1 MAIIKELSPHL
12 ADLIAAGEVVER
24 PASVAKELVENAID
38 AGSNRITVE
47 IENGG
52 ITYLRIA
59 DNGCGMAPED
69 APVAFRRHAT
79 SKLRSEAD
87 LAAIGTLG
95 FRGEALAAIS
105 SVTRIDLFTR
115 QKDAIAGVHLHL
127 EAGEIQVNEEAGC
140 PEGTTIVVRDLFYNT
155 PARMKF
161 LKKDFTEAG
170 YVLGVVQHAALS
182 HPEIAFTL
190 IRDGKQVFSTD
201 GKGKLITPVFAVFG
215 KEITANMIEVP
226 ENEHNGLTVHGYIVK
241 PHAGRANRSMQHFF
255 VNGRY
260 VKSRLMQA
268 ALEEAYRN
276 AIITGKYPSGA
287 IFLDLP
293 LSAVDV
299 NVHPAKTEVKFS
311 QEKPV
316 FEAVYIA
323 CKNALA
329 ANDNTPQ
336 LEHKEKHT
344 PHEDNLTQE
353 QQRFAV
359 PRSEPAPAPRP
370 FAQPI
375 KPQPAA
381 KEEEPELE
389 DFLVSVPPRAPRP
402 VYMSAPQL
410 GNFQPDPARAVGY
423 VKLPS
428 ELKETQEGVEETA
441 AAFAAPESFTE
452 TAKAAQEIPETIED
466 EQPEENLVNI
476 PRAQTDAQEVTAE
489 KTVYEPIDHGVR
501 VIGECFRTYIIAE
514 DEDGLI
520 LIDKHAAHERILF
533 NKLRAETEMPQQQ
546 LLTPIVVELTGEEA
560 AAIQAQLEDIRKAG
574 FSIDPFGE
582 NSFAVR
588 SVPAYLDSGDV
599 QSVISELAEKA
610 MNSRTTVPDR
620 LDDLIHTVACKAAIK
635 AGKSTT
641 MMELQSLCE
650 RVLSDENVRSCPHG
664 RPTTVR
670 LTKYELD
677 KMFKRVNQ

>member
-1 MAIIKELSPHL
+1 MAIIHELSPHL

-24 PASVAKELVENAID
+24 PASVAKELIENAID
-38 AGSNRITVE
+38 AGATRITVE

-59 DNGCGMAPED
+59 DNGCGMSAED

-79 SKLRSEAD
+79 SKLRTEAD

-115 QKDAIAGVHLHL
+115 QTGAIAGLHLHL
-127 EAGEIQVNEEAGC
+127 EAGEIQVQEEAGC
-140 PEGTTIVVRDLFYNT
+140 PEGTTMVVRDLFYNT

-170 YVLGVVQHAALS
+170 YILGVVQHAALS

-190 IRDGKQVFSTD
+190 IRDGKQVFTTD
-201 GKGKLITPVFAVFG
+201 GKGKLIAPVFAVFG
-215 KEITANMIEVP
+215 KEMTASMIEVP
-226 ENEHNGLTVHGYIVK
+226 RTERNSMTVYGYIVK
-241 PHAGRANRSMQHFF
+241 PHAGRPNRSMQHFF

-287 IFLDLP
+287 VFLELP
-293 LSAVDV
+293 LAAVDV

-316 FEAVYIA
+316 FEAVYVA
-323 CKNALA
+323 CKNAIM
-329 ANDNTPQ
+329 ANDNMPHI
-336 LEHKEKHT
+336 EHKEKK
-344 PHEDNLTQE
+344 PSAASPQESAPVYE

-359 PRSEPAPAPRP
+359 A
-370 FAQPI
+370 
-375 KPQPAA
+375 KPVAQPAA
-381 KEEEPELE
+381 SAKADDDVPDLE
-389 DFLVSVPPRAPRP
+389 DFLVAVPPRAQKPRSFGMYAAAP
-402 VYMSAPQL
+402 RILQDETEPRLTGRVNVEDNRPFSQFDKPEKAPAAPTALSTAPQ
-410 GNFQPDPARAVGY
+410 Q
-423 VKLPS
+423 
-428 ELKETQEGVEETA
+428 
-441 AAFAAPESFTE
+441 APER
-452 TAKAAQEIPETIED
+452 Q
-466 EQPEENLVNI
+466 QL
-476 PRAQTDAQEVTAE
+476 
-489 KTVYEPIDHGVR
+489 EPLDTGAR
-501 VIGECFRTYIIAE
+501 VIGECFNTYLIAE
-514 DEDGLI
+514 DKDGLI

-533 NKLRAETEMPQQQ
+533 NKLRVETEMPQQE
-546 LLTPIVVELTGEEA
+546 LLTPVVVELTGEEA
-560 AAIQAQLEDIRKAG
+560 AAIQSQIEDIRKAG
-574 FSIDPFGE
+574 FAIDPFGE

-599 QSVISELAEKA
+599 PGVISELAEKA
-610 MNSRTTVPDR
+610 MNSRATVPDR

-635 AGKSTT
+635 AGKATSMT
-641 MMELQSLCE
+641 ELQDLCD
-650 RVLSDENVRSCPHG
+650 RVLGDDNVRSCPHG
-664 RPTTVR
+664 RPTMVR

-677 KMFKRVNQ
+677 KLFKRVNQ

>member
-1 MAIIKELSPHL
+1 MAVIHELSPHL

-24 PASVAKELVENAID
+24 PSSVAKELVENAID
-38 AGSNRITVE
+38 AGSTRITVE

-59 DNGCGMAPED
+59 DNGCGMSAED

-79 SKLRSEAD
+79 SKLRTEED
-87 LAAIGTLG
+87 LNAIGTLG

-115 QKDAIAGVHLHL
+115 QAGSIAGLHLHL
-127 EAGEIQVNEEAGC
+127 EAGEIQTQEEAGC
-140 PEGTTIVVRDLFYNT
+140 PEGTTIVVRDLFFNT

-170 YVLGVVQHAALS
+170 YILGVVQHAALS

-190 IRDGKQVFSTD
+190 IRDGKQVFSSD
-201 GKGKLITPVFAVFG
+201 GKGKLIAPVFGVFG
-215 KEITANMIEVP
+215 KEMTANMIEVP
-226 ENEHNGLTVHGYIVK
+226 MTERNGMTVHGYIVK

-268 ALEEAYRN
+268 AMEEAYRN

-287 IFLDLP
+287 VFLDLP

-311 QEKPV
+311 QEKPI
-316 FEAVYIA
+316 FEVVYIA

-329 ANDNTPQ
+329 ANDNMPH
-336 LEHKEKHT
+336 LEHKGKET
-344 PHEDNLTQE
+344 TAAPREDNLTHE
-353 QQRFAV
+353 QQRFAIPKPV
-359 PRSEPAPAPRP
+359 DPKPFAAPRVK
-370 FAQPI
+370 PI
-375 KPQPAA
+375 PITPVKNG
-381 KEEEPELE
+381 EEAPDLE
-389 DFLVSVPPRAPRP
+389 DFLVSIPPKAERPRSASGYLSAPRILQDEPQEPVRPRMAQPVESSVAEPTPAVHTPEPEPEDEPMVVVPP
-402 VYMSAPQL
+402 VSASEVKDKPQIL
-410 GNFQPDPARAVGY
+410 QP
-423 VKLPS
+423 L
-428 ELKETQEGVEETA
+428 
-441 AAFAAPESFTE
+441 
-452 TAKAAQEIPETIED
+452 
-466 EQPEENLVNI
+466 
-476 PRAQTDAQEVTAE
+476 DA
-489 KTVYEPIDHGVR
+489 GVR
-501 VIGECFRTYIIAE
+501 VIGECFQTYIIAE
-514 DEDGLI
+514 DKDGLI

-533 NKLRAETEMPQQQ
+533 NKLRAETDMPQQQ
-546 LLTPIVVELTGEEA
+546 LLTPVIVELTGEEA
-560 AAIQAQLEDIRKAG
+560 AAVQSQIADIRQAG
-574 FSIDPFGE
+574 FSIDSFGE

-635 AGKSTT
+635 AGKPTT
-641 MMELQSLCE
+641 MTELQDLCE
-650 RVLSDENVRSCPHG
+650 RVLSDDNVRSCPHG

>member
-1 MAIIKELSPHL
+1 MAVIHELSSHL

-38 AGSNRITVE
+38 AGSTRITVE

-59 DNGCGMAPED
+59 DNGCGMSAED

-79 SKLRSEAD
+79 SKLRTEED

-115 QKDAIAGVHLHL
+115 QPCAIAGLHLHL
-127 EAGEIQVNEEAGC
+127 EAGDIQTQEEAGC

-201 GKGKLITPVFAVFG
+201 GKGKLVAPVFAVFG
-215 KEITANMIEVP
+215 KDMTANMIEVP
-226 ENEHNGLTVHGYIVK
+226 ASERNGMKVYGYIVK
-241 PHAGRANRSMQHFF
+241 PHAGRPNRSMQHFF

-268 ALEEAYRN
+268 AMEEAYRN

-287 IFLDLP
+287 VFLELS

-329 ANDNTPQ
+329 ANDNMPH
-336 LEHKEKHT
+336 LEHKEPVSK
-344 PHEDNLTQE
+344 PHEDNLTHE
-353 QQRFAV
+353 QQRFAI
-359 PRSEPAPAPRP
+359 PKPAFAPTPAPAAPSP
-370 FAQPI
+370 V
-375 KPQPAA
+375 
-381 KEEEPELE
+381 KEQTPELE
-389 DFLVSVPPRAPRP
+389 DFLVAVPPKAERPRP
-402 VYMSAPQL
+402 FGGYASAPKIL
-410 GNFQPDPARAVGY
+410 EDEPRSFFAERKSAPTARP
-423 VKLPS
+423 LPS
-428 ELKETQEGVEETA
+428 ELMRQEMREPEPEPAPEIPQETA
-441 AAFAAPESFTE
+441 PEPPRE
-452 TAKAAQEIPETIED
+452 PEKQI
-466 EQPEENLVNI
+466 L
-476 PRAQTDAQEVTAE
+476 
-489 KTVYEPIDHGVR
+489 EPLDSGAR
-501 VIGECFRTYIIAE
+501 VIGECFQTYIIAE
-514 DEDGLI
+514 DKEGLI

-533 NKLRAETEMPQQQ
+533 NKLRAETVMPQQE
-546 LLTPIVVELTGEEA
+546 LLAPIVVELTGEEA
-560 AAIQAQLEDIRKAG
+560 AAIQTQIEEVRQAG
-574 FSIDPFGE
+574 FAIDPFGE

-599 QSVISELAEKA
+599 QSVIGELAEKL
-610 MNSRTTVPDR
+610 MNSRAAVPDR

-635 AGKSTT
+635 AGRATT
-641 MMELQSLCE
+641 LTELQDLCD
-650 RVLSDENVRSCPHG
+650 RVLADDNVRSCPHG

-677 KMFKRVNQ
+677 KLFKRVNQ

>member
-1 MAIIKELSPHL
+1 MAIIHELSPHL

-24 PASVAKELVENAID
+24 PASVAKELIENAID
-38 AGSNRITVE
+38 AGSTRITVE
-47 IENGG
+47 IEHGG

-59 DNGCGMAPED
+59 DNGCGMSAED

-79 SKLRSEAD
+79 SKLRTEED

-115 QKDAIAGVHLHL
+115 QTGAIAGLHLHL
-127 EAGEIQVNEEAGC
+127 EAGEIQTNEEAGC

-170 YVLGVVQHAALS
+170 YILGVVQHAALS

-190 IRDGKQVFSTD
+190 IRDGKQVFTTD
-201 GKGKLITPVFAVFG
+201 GKGKLIAPVFAVFG
-215 KEITANMIEVP
+215 KEMTANMIEVP
-226 ENEHNGLTVHGYIVK
+226 RTGRNGMTVYGYIVK
-241 PHAGRANRSMQHFF
+241 PHAGRPNRSMQHFF

-287 IFLDLP
+287 VFLELP

-316 FEAVYIA
+316 FEAVYVA
-323 CKNALA
+323 CKNAIM
-329 ANDNTPQ
+329 ANDNMPRI
-336 LEHKEKHT
+336 EHKDKPAPASRPKESA
-344 PHEDNLTQE
+344 PVPVYE

-359 PRSEPAPAPRP
+359 AKPV
-370 FAQPI
+370 AQPAVSS
-375 KPQPAA
+375 KADDDVPD
-381 KEEEPELE
+381 LE
-389 DFLVSVPPRAPRP
+389 DFLVAVPPRAQKPRSFGMYAAAPRILQDDETEPRP
-402 VYMSAPQL
+402 IDRKNVDDSRPLSQFDKPE
-410 GNFQPDPARAVGY
+410 NVP
-423 VKLPS
+423 
-428 ELKETQEGVEETA
+428 
-441 AAFAAPESFTE
+441 AAPIRQE
-452 TAKAAQEIPETIED
+452 TPQQASERQ
-466 EQPEENLVNI
+466 QL
-476 PRAQTDAQEVTAE
+476 
-489 KTVYEPIDHGVR
+489 EPLDTGAR
-501 VIGECFRTYIIAE
+501 VIGECFQTYLIAE
-514 DEDGLI
+514 DKDGLI

-533 NKLRAETEMPQQQ
+533 NKLRAETEMPQQE
-546 LLTPIVVELTGEEA
+546 LLTPVIVELTGEEA
-560 AAIQAQLEDIRKAG
+560 AAIQSQLEDIRRAG
-574 FSIDPFGE
+574 FAIDPFGE

-610 MNSRTTVPDR
+610 MNSRATVPDR

-635 AGKSTT
+635 AGKPTSMT
-641 MMELQSLCE
+641 ELQDLCD
-650 RVLSDENVRSCPHG
+650 RVLGDENVRSCPHG

-677 KMFKRVNQ
+677 KLFKRVNQ

>member
-1 MAIIKELSPHL
+1 MAIIHELSPHL

-24 PASVAKELVENAID
+24 PASVAKELIENAID
-38 AGSNRITVE
+38 AGATRITVE

-59 DNGCGMAPED
+59 DNGCGMSAED

-79 SKLRSEAD
+79 SKLRTEAD

-115 QKDAIAGVHLHL
+115 QTGAIAGLHLHL
-127 EAGEIQVNEEAGC
+127 EAGEIQVQEEAGC
-140 PEGTTIVVRDLFYNT
+140 PEGTTMVVRDLFYNT

-170 YVLGVVQHAALS
+170 YILGVVQHAALS

-190 IRDGKQVFSTD
+190 IRDGKQVFTTD
-201 GKGKLITPVFAVFG
+201 GKGKLIAPVFAVFG
-215 KEITANMIEVP
+215 KEMTASMIEVP
-226 ENEHNGLTVHGYIVK
+226 RTERNSMTVYGYIVK
-241 PHAGRANRSMQHFF
+241 PHAGRPNRSMQHFF

-287 IFLDLP
+287 VFLELP
-293 LSAVDV
+293 LAAVDV

-316 FEAVYIA
+316 FEAVYVA
-323 CKNALA
+323 CKNAIM
-329 ANDNTPQ
+329 ANDNMPHI
-336 LEHKEKHT
+336 EHKEKK
-344 PHEDNLTQE
+344 PSAASPQESAPVYE

-359 PRSEPAPAPRP
+359 A
-370 FAQPI
+370 
-375 KPQPAA
+375 KPVAQPAA
-381 KEEEPELE
+381 SAKADDDVPELE
-389 DFLVSVPPRAPRP
+389 DFLVAVPPRAQKPRSFGMYAAAP
-402 VYMSAPQL
+402 RILQDETEPRLTGRVNVEDNRPFSQFDEPEKAPAAPTALSTAPQ
-410 GNFQPDPARAVGY
+410 Q
-423 VKLPS
+423 
-428 ELKETQEGVEETA
+428 
-441 AAFAAPESFTE
+441 APER
-452 TAKAAQEIPETIED
+452 Q
-466 EQPEENLVNI
+466 QL
-476 PRAQTDAQEVTAE
+476 
-489 KTVYEPIDHGVR
+489 EPLDTGAR
-501 VIGECFRTYIIAE
+501 VIGECFNTYLIAE
-514 DEDGLI
+514 DKDGLI

-533 NKLRAETEMPQQQ
+533 NKLRVETEMPQQE
-546 LLTPIVVELTGEEA
+546 LLTPVVVELTGEEA
-560 AAIQAQLEDIRKAG
+560 AAIQSQIEDIRKAG
-574 FSIDPFGE
+574 FAIDPFGE

-599 QSVISELAEKA
+599 PGVISELAEKA
-610 MNSRTTVPDR
+610 MNSRATVPDR

-635 AGKSTT
+635 AGKATSLT
-641 MMELQSLCE
+641 ELQDLCD
-650 RVLSDENVRSCPHG
+650 RVLGDDNVRSCPHG
-664 RPTTVR
+664 RPTMVR

-677 KMFKRVNQ
+677 KLFKRVNQ

>member
-1 MAIIKELSPHL
+1 MAIIHELSPHL

-24 PASVAKELVENAID
+24 PASVAKELIENAID
-38 AGSNRITVE
+38 AGATRITVE

-59 DNGCGMAPED
+59 DNGCGMSAED

-79 SKLRSEAD
+79 SKLRTEAD

-115 QKDAIAGVHLHL
+115 QTGAIAGLHLHL
-127 EAGEIQVNEEAGC
+127 EAGEIQVQEEAGC
-140 PEGTTIVVRDLFYNT
+140 PEGTTMVVRDLFYNT

-170 YVLGVVQHAALS
+170 YILGVVQHAALS

-190 IRDGKQVFSTD
+190 IRDGKQVFTTD
-201 GKGKLITPVFAVFG
+201 GKGKLIAPVFAVFG
-215 KEITANMIEVP
+215 KEMTASMIEVP
-226 ENEHNGLTVHGYIVK
+226 RTERNGMTVYGYIVK
-241 PHAGRANRSMQHFF
+241 PHAGRPNRSMQHFF

-287 IFLDLP
+287 AFLELP
-293 LSAVDV
+293 LAAVDV

-316 FEAVYIA
+316 FEAVYVA
-323 CKNALA
+323 CKNAIM
-329 ANDNTPQ
+329 ANDNMPHI
-336 LEHKEKHT
+336 EHKEKK
-344 PHEDNLTQE
+344 PSAASPQESAPVYE

-359 PRSEPAPAPRP
+359 A
-370 FAQPI
+370 
-375 KPQPAA
+375 KPVAQPAA
-381 KEEEPELE
+381 SAKVDDDVPDLE
-389 DFLVSVPPRAPRP
+389 DFLVAVPPRAQKPRSFGMYAAAP
-402 VYMSAPQL
+402 RILQDEAEPRLTGRVNVEDNRLFSQFDKPEKAPAAPTALSTAPQ
-410 GNFQPDPARAVGY
+410 Q
-423 VKLPS
+423 
-428 ELKETQEGVEETA
+428 
-441 AAFAAPESFTE
+441 APER
-452 TAKAAQEIPETIED
+452 Q
-466 EQPEENLVNI
+466 QL
-476 PRAQTDAQEVTAE
+476 
-489 KTVYEPIDHGVR
+489 EPLDTGAR
-501 VIGECFRTYIIAE
+501 VIGECFNTYLIAE
-514 DEDGLI
+514 DKDGLI

-533 NKLRAETEMPQQQ
+533 NKLRVETEMPQQE
-546 LLTPIVVELTGEEA
+546 LLTPVVVELTGEEA
-560 AAIQAQLEDIRKAG
+560 AAIQSQIEDIRKAG
-574 FSIDPFGE
+574 FAIDPFGE

-599 QSVISELAEKA
+599 PGVISELAEKA
-610 MNSRTTVPDR
+610 MNSRATVPDR

-635 AGKSTT
+635 AGKATSLT
-641 MMELQSLCE
+641 ELQDLCD
-650 RVLSDENVRSCPHG
+650 RVLGDDNVRSCPHG
-664 RPTTVR
+664 RPTMVR

-677 KMFKRVNQ
+677 KLFKRVNQ

>member
-1 MAIIKELSPHL
+1 MAIIHELSPHL

-24 PASVAKELVENAID
+24 PASVAKELIENAID
-38 AGSNRITVE
+38 AGATRITVE

-59 DNGCGMAPED
+59 DNGCGMSAED

-79 SKLRSEAD
+79 SKLRTEAD

-115 QKDAIAGVHLHL
+115 QTGAIAGLHLHL
-127 EAGEIQVNEEAGC
+127 EAGEIQVQEEAGC
-140 PEGTTIVVRDLFYNT
+140 PEGTTMVVRDLFYNT

-170 YVLGVVQHAALS
+170 YILGVVQHAALS

-190 IRDGKQVFSTD
+190 IRDGKQVFTTD
-201 GKGKLITPVFAVFG
+201 GKGKLIAPVFAVFG
-215 KEITANMIEVP
+215 KEMTASMIEVP
-226 ENEHNGLTVHGYIVK
+226 RTERNSMTVYGYIVK
-241 PHAGRANRSMQHFF
+241 PHAGRPNRSMQHFF

-287 IFLDLP
+287 VFLELP
-293 LSAVDV
+293 LAAVDV

-316 FEAVYIA
+316 FEAVYVA
-323 CKNALA
+323 CKNAIM
-329 ANDNTPQ
+329 ANDNMPHI
-336 LEHKEKHT
+336 EHKEKK
-344 PHEDNLTQE
+344 PSAASPQESAPVYE
-353 QQRFAV
+353 QQRFAL
-359 PRSEPAPAPRP
+359 A
-370 FAQPI
+370 
-375 KPQPAA
+375 KPVAQPAA
-381 KEEEPELE
+381 SAKADDDVPDLE
-389 DFLVSVPPRAPRP
+389 DFLVAVPPRAQKPRSFGM
-402 VYMSAPQL
+402 Y
-410 GNFQPDPARAVGY
+410 
-423 VKLPS
+423 
-428 ELKETQEGVEETA
+428 A
-441 AAFAAPESFTE
+441 AAPRILQDETEPRLTGRVNVEDNRLFSQFDKSEKAPAAPTE
-452 TAKAAQEIPETIED
+452 LSMPQQAPERQQLDPLDT
-466 EQPEENLVNI
+466 
-476 PRAQTDAQEVTAE
+476 
-489 KTVYEPIDHGVR
+489 GVR
-501 VIGECFRTYIIAE
+501 VIGECFNTYLIAE
-514 DEDGLI
+514 DKDGLI

-533 NKLRAETEMPQQQ
+533 NKLRVETEMPQQE
-546 LLTPIVVELTGEEA
+546 LLTPVVVELTGEEA
-560 AAIQAQLEDIRKAG
+560 AAIQSQIEDIRKAG
-574 FSIDPFGE
+574 FAIDPFGE

-599 QSVISELAEKA
+599 PGVISELAEKA
-610 MNSRTTVPDR
+610 MNSRATVPDR

-635 AGKSTT
+635 AGKATSMT
-641 MMELQSLCE
+641 ELQDLCD
-650 RVLSDENVRSCPHG
+650 RVLGDDNVRSCPHG
-664 RPTTVR
+664 RPTMVR

-677 KMFKRVNQ
+677 KLFKRVNQ

>member
-1 MAIIKELSPHL
+1 MAIIHELSPHL

-24 PASVAKELVENAID
+24 PASVAKELIENAID
-38 AGSNRITVE
+38 AGATRITVE

-59 DNGCGMAPED
+59 DNGCGMSAED

-79 SKLRSEAD
+79 SKLRTEAD

-115 QKDAIAGVHLHL
+115 QTGAIAGLHLHL
-127 EAGEIQVNEEAGC
+127 EAGEIQVQEEAGC
-140 PEGTTIVVRDLFYNT
+140 PEGTTMVVRDLFYNT

-170 YVLGVVQHAALS
+170 YILGVVQHAALS

-190 IRDGKQVFSTD
+190 IRDGKQVFTTD
-201 GKGKLITPVFAVFG
+201 GKGKLIAPVFAVFG
-215 KEITANMIEVP
+215 KEMTASMIEVP
-226 ENEHNGLTVHGYIVK
+226 RTERNSMTVYGYIVK
-241 PHAGRANRSMQHFF
+241 PHAGRPNRSMQHFF

-287 IFLDLP
+287 VFLELP
-293 LSAVDV
+293 LAAVDV

-316 FEAVYIA
+316 FEAVYVA
-323 CKNALA
+323 CKNAIM
-329 ANDNTPQ
+329 ANDNMPHI
-336 LEHKEKHT
+336 EHKEKK
-344 PHEDNLTQE
+344 PSAASPQESASVYE

-359 PRSEPAPAPRP
+359 A
-370 FAQPI
+370 
-375 KPQPAA
+375 KPVAQPAA
-381 KEEEPELE
+381 SAKADDDVPDLE
-389 DFLVSVPPRAPRP
+389 DFLVAVPPRAQKPRSFGMYAAAP
-402 VYMSAPQL
+402 RILQDEAEPRLTGRVNVEDNRLFSQFDKPEKAPAAPTELSTAPQ
-410 GNFQPDPARAVGY
+410 Q
-423 VKLPS
+423 
-428 ELKETQEGVEETA
+428 
-441 AAFAAPESFTE
+441 APER
-452 TAKAAQEIPETIED
+452 Q
-466 EQPEENLVNI
+466 QL
-476 PRAQTDAQEVTAE
+476 
-489 KTVYEPIDHGVR
+489 EPLDTGAR
-501 VIGECFRTYIIAE
+501 VIGECFNTYLIAE
-514 DEDGLI
+514 DKDGLI

-533 NKLRAETEMPQQQ
+533 NKLRAETEMPQQE
-546 LLTPIVVELTGEEA
+546 LLTPVVVELTGEEA
-560 AAIQAQLEDIRKAG
+560 AAIQSQIEDIRKAG
-574 FSIDPFGE
+574 FAIDPFGE

-599 QSVISELAEKA
+599 PGVISELAEKA
-610 MNSRTTVPDR
+610 MNSRATVPDR

-635 AGKSTT
+635 AGKATSLT
-641 MMELQSLCE
+641 ELQDLCD
-650 RVLSDENVRSCPHG
+650 RVLGDDNVRSCPHG
-664 RPTTVR
+664 RPTMVR

-677 KMFKRVNQ
+677 KLFKRVNQ

>member
-1 MAIIKELSPHL
+1 MAIIHELSPHL

-24 PASVAKELVENAID
+24 PASVAKELIENAID
-38 AGSNRITVE
+38 AGATRITVE

-59 DNGCGMAPED
+59 DNGCGMSAED

-79 SKLRSEAD
+79 SKLRTEAD

-115 QKDAIAGVHLHL
+115 QTGAIAGLHLHL
-127 EAGEIQVNEEAGC
+127 EAGEIQVQEEAGC
-140 PEGTTIVVRDLFYNT
+140 PEGTTMVVRDLFYNT

-170 YVLGVVQHAALS
+170 YILGVVQHAALS

-190 IRDGKQVFSTD
+190 IRDGKQVFTTD
-201 GKGKLITPVFAVFG
+201 GKGKLIAPVFAVFG
-215 KEITANMIEVP
+215 KEMTASMIEVP
-226 ENEHNGLTVHGYIVK
+226 RTERNGMTVYGYIVK
-241 PHAGRANRSMQHFF
+241 PHAGRPNRSMQHFF

-287 IFLDLP
+287 VFLELP
-293 LSAVDV
+293 LAAVDV

-316 FEAVYIA
+316 FEAVYVA
-323 CKNALA
+323 CKNAIM
-329 ANDNTPQ
+329 ANDNMPHI
-336 LEHKEKHT
+336 EHKEKN
-344 PHEDNLTQE
+344 PSAASPQESAPVYE

-359 PRSEPAPAPRP
+359 A
-370 FAQPI
+370 
-375 KPQPAA
+375 KPVVQPAA
-381 KEEEPELE
+381 SAKADDDVPDLE
-389 DFLVSVPPRAPRP
+389 DFLVAVPPRAQKSRSFGMYAAAPRILQDETEP
-402 VYMSAPQL
+402 RLTGRVNVEDNRLFSQFDKPEKAPAAPTELSTAPQ
-410 GNFQPDPARAVGY
+410 Q
-423 VKLPS
+423 
-428 ELKETQEGVEETA
+428 
-441 AAFAAPESFTE
+441 APER
-452 TAKAAQEIPETIED
+452 Q
-466 EQPEENLVNI
+466 QL
-476 PRAQTDAQEVTAE
+476 
-489 KTVYEPIDHGVR
+489 EPLDTGAR
-501 VIGECFRTYIIAE
+501 VIGECFNTYLIAE
-514 DEDGLI
+514 DKDGLI

-533 NKLRAETEMPQQQ
+533 NKLRVETEMPQQE
-546 LLTPIVVELTGEEA
+546 LLTPVVVELTGEEA
-560 AAIQAQLEDIRKAG
+560 AAIQSQIEDIRKAG
-574 FSIDPFGE
+574 FAIDPFGE

-599 QSVISELAEKA
+599 PGVISELAEKA
-610 MNSRTTVPDR
+610 MNSRATVPDR

-635 AGKSTT
+635 AGKATSLT
-641 MMELQSLCE
+641 ELQDLCD
-650 RVLSDENVRSCPHG
+650 RVLGDDNVRSCPHG
-664 RPTTVR
+664 RPTMVR

-677 KMFKRVNQ
+677 KLFKRVNQ

>member
-1 MAIIKELSPHL
+1 MAIIHELSPHL

-24 PASVAKELVENAID
+24 PASVAKELIENAID
-38 AGSNRITVE
+38 AGATRITVE

-59 DNGCGMAPED
+59 DNGCGMSAED

-79 SKLRSEAD
+79 SKLRTEAD

-115 QKDAIAGVHLHL
+115 QTGAIAGLHLHL
-127 EAGEIQVNEEAGC
+127 EAGEIQVQEEAGC
-140 PEGTTIVVRDLFYNT
+140 PEGTTMVVRDLFYNT

-170 YVLGVVQHAALS
+170 YILGVVQHAALS

-190 IRDGKQVFSTD
+190 IRDGKQVFTTD
-201 GKGKLITPVFAVFG
+201 GKGKLIAPVFAVFG
-215 KEITANMIEVP
+215 KEMTASMIEVP
-226 ENEHNGLTVHGYIVK
+226 RTERNGMTVYGYIVK
-241 PHAGRANRSMQHFF
+241 PHAGRPNRSMQHFF

-287 IFLDLP
+287 VFLELP
-293 LSAVDV
+293 LAAVDV

-316 FEAVYIA
+316 FEAVYVA
-323 CKNALA
+323 CKNAIM
-329 ANDNTPQ
+329 ANDNMPHI
-336 LEHKEKHT
+336 EHKEKK
-344 PHEDNLTQE
+344 PSAASPQESAPVYE

-359 PRSEPAPAPRP
+359 A
-370 FAQPI
+370 
-375 KPQPAA
+375 KPVAQPAA
-381 KEEEPELE
+381 SAKADDDVPDLE
-389 DFLVSVPPRAPRP
+389 DFLVAVPPRAQKPRSFGMYAAAP
-402 VYMSAPQL
+402 RILQDETEPRLTGRVNVEDNRLFSQFDKPEKAPAAPTALSTAPQ
-410 GNFQPDPARAVGY
+410 Q
-423 VKLPS
+423 
-428 ELKETQEGVEETA
+428 
-441 AAFAAPESFTE
+441 APER
-452 TAKAAQEIPETIED
+452 Q
-466 EQPEENLVNI
+466 QL
-476 PRAQTDAQEVTAE
+476 
-489 KTVYEPIDHGVR
+489 EPLDTGAR
-501 VIGECFRTYIIAE
+501 VIGECFNTYLIAE
-514 DEDGLI
+514 DKDGLI

-533 NKLRAETEMPQQQ
+533 NKLRVETEMPQQE
-546 LLTPIVVELTGEEA
+546 LLTPVVVELTGEEA
-560 AAIQAQLEDIRKAG
+560 AAIQSQIEDIRKAG
-574 FSIDPFGE
+574 FAIDPFGE

-599 QSVISELAEKA
+599 PGVISELAEKA
-610 MNSRTTVPDR
+610 MNSRATVPDR

-635 AGKSTT
+635 AGKATSLT
-641 MMELQSLCE
+641 ELQDLCD
-650 RVLSDENVRSCPHG
+650 RVLGDDNVRSCPHG
-664 RPTTVR
+664 RPTMVR

-677 KMFKRVNQ
+677 KLFKRVNQ

>member
-1 MAIIKELSPHL
+1 MAIIHELSPHL

-24 PASVAKELVENAID
+24 PASVAKELIENAID
-38 AGSNRITVE
+38 AGSTRITVE

-52 ITYLRIA
+52 ISYLRIA
-59 DNGCGMAPED
+59 DNGCGMSEED

-79 SKLRSEAD
+79 SKLRTEQD

-115 QKDAIAGVHLHL
+115 EKGAIAGLHLHL
-127 EAGEIQVNEEAGC
+127 EAGDIQVQEEAGC
-140 PEGTTIVVRDLFYNT
+140 PEGTTMVVRDLFFNT

-170 YVLGVVQHAALS
+170 YILGVVQHAALA
-182 HPEIAFTL
+182 HPEIAFCL

-201 GKGKLITPVFAVFG
+201 GKGKLMAPVFAVFG
-215 KEITANMIEVP
+215 KDMTANMLEVP
-226 ENEHNGLTVHGYIVK
+226 TTEHNGMTVHGYIVK
-241 PHAGRANRSMQHFF
+241 PHAGRPNRSMQHFF

-268 ALEEAYRN
+268 ALEESYRN

-287 IFLDLP
+287 VFLELP

-316 FEAVYIA
+316 FEAVYVA

-329 ANDNTPQ
+329 AGDNIPQ
-336 LEHKEKHT
+336 LTHKEKKMAEPPET
-344 PHEDNLTQE
+344 ISGYPAIECV
-353 QQRFAV
+353 QQQFAAPVSKTVQPGQKV
-359 PRSEPAPAPRP
+359 PEVPV
-370 FAQPI
+370 
-375 KPQPAA
+375 
-381 KEEEPELE
+381 LE
-389 DFLVSVPPRAPRP
+389 DFLVAVPPRTPKPVERGLYAAAPRILHEEQNTVDIP
-402 VYMSAPQL
+402 SAPK
-410 GNFQPDPARAVGY
+410 QPMQG
-423 VKLPS
+423 S
-428 ELKETQEGVEETA
+428 EPVI
-441 AAFAAPESFTE
+441 TE
-452 TAKAAQEIPETIED
+452 IVP
-466 EQPEENLVNI
+466 
-476 PRAQTDAQEVTAE
+476 E
-489 KTVYEPIDHGVR
+489 KTSVSPVESAEPIPTAPVPVRTTEPSAPNFAPLESGAR
-501 VIGECFRTYIIAE
+501 VIGECFQTYLIAE
-514 DEDGLI
+514 DQDGLV

-533 NKLRAETEMPQQQ
+533 NKLRQQADMPQQE
-546 LLTPIVVELTGEEA
+546 LLTPVVVELSGEESA
-560 AAIQAQLEDIRKAG
+560 AVQAGLDEIRQAG
-574 FSIDPFGE
+574 FVIDEFGE

-588 SVPAYLDSGDV
+588 SVPAYLDSADV
-599 QSVISELAEKA
+599 PSVISELADKLLH
-610 MNSRTTVPDR
+610 SRAAVPDR

-635 AGKSTT
+635 AGKPTSLT
-641 MMELQSLCE
+641 ELQHLCD
-650 RVLSDENVRSCPHG
+650 RVLADENVRSCPHG

>member
-1 MAIIKELSPHL
+1 MAIIHELSPHL

-24 PASVAKELVENAID
+24 PASVAKELIENAID
-38 AGSNRITVE
+38 AGATRITVE

-59 DNGCGMAPED
+59 DNGCGMSAED

-79 SKLRSEAD
+79 SKLRTEAD

-115 QKDAIAGVHLHL
+115 QTGAIAGLHLHL
-127 EAGEIQVNEEAGC
+127 EAGEIQVQEEAGC
-140 PEGTTIVVRDLFYNT
+140 PEGTTMVVRDLFYNT

-170 YVLGVVQHAALS
+170 YILGVVQHAALS

-190 IRDGKQVFSTD
+190 IRDGKQVFTTD
-201 GKGKLITPVFAVFG
+201 GKGKLIAPVFAVFG
-215 KEITANMIEVP
+215 KEMTASMIEVP
-226 ENEHNGLTVHGYIVK
+226 RTERNGMTVYGYIVK
-241 PHAGRANRSMQHFF
+241 PHAGRPNRSMQHFF

-287 IFLDLP
+287 VFLELP
-293 LSAVDV
+293 LAAVDV

-316 FEAVYIA
+316 FEAVYVA
-323 CKNALA
+323 CKNAIM
-329 ANDNTPQ
+329 ANDNMPHI
-336 LEHKEKHT
+336 EHKEKK
-344 PHEDNLTQE
+344 PSAASPQESAPVYE

-359 PRSEPAPAPRP
+359 A
-370 FAQPI
+370 
-375 KPQPAA
+375 KPVAQPAA
-381 KEEEPELE
+381 SAKADDDVPDLE
-389 DFLVSVPPRAPRP
+389 DFLVAVPPRAQKPRSFGMYAAAP
-402 VYMSAPQL
+402 RILQDDVSEPRLTSRGNAGDSRPLSQFDVPEQTSAAPTGPSAPVQ
-410 GNFQPDPARAVGY
+410 QPVA
-423 VKLPS
+423 L
-428 ELKETQEGVEETA
+428 
-441 AAFAAPESFTE
+441 
-452 TAKAAQEIPETIED
+452 
-466 EQPEENLVNI
+466 
-476 PRAQTDAQEVTAE
+476 QTL
-489 KTVYEPIDHGVR
+489 EPLDSGAR
-501 VIGECFRTYIIAE
+501 VIGECFHTYLIAE
-514 DEDGLI
+514 DKDGLI

-533 NKLRAETEMPQQQ
+533 NKLRAETEMPQQE
-546 LLTPIVVELTGEEA
+546 LLTPVVVELTGEEA

-574 FSIDPFGE
+574 FAIDPFGE

-610 MNSRTTVPDR
+610 MSSRATVPDR
-620 LDDLIHTVACKAAIK
+620 LDDLIHTVACKAAVK
-635 AGKSTT
+635 AGKPTSMT
-641 MMELQSLCE
+641 ELQDLCD
-650 RVLSDENVRSCPHG
+650 RVLGDENVRSCPHG

-677 KMFKRVNQ
+677 KLFKRVNQ

>member
-1 MAIIKELSPHL
+1 MAIIHELSPHL

-24 PASVAKELVENAID
+24 PASVAKELIENAID
-38 AGSNRITVE
+38 AGATRITVE

-59 DNGCGMAPED
+59 DNGCGMSAED

-79 SKLRSEAD
+79 SKLRTEAD

-105 SVTRIDLFTR
+105 SVARIELFTR
-115 QKDAIAGVHLHL
+115 QTGAIAGLHLHL
-127 EAGEIQVNEEAGC
+127 EAGEIQVQEEAGC
-140 PEGTTIVVRDLFYNT
+140 PEGTTMVVRDLFYNT

-170 YVLGVVQHAALS
+170 YILGVVQHAALS

-190 IRDGKQVFSTD
+190 IRDGKQVFTTD
-201 GKGKLITPVFAVFG
+201 GKGKLIAPVFAVFG
-215 KEITANMIEVP
+215 KEMTASMIEVP
-226 ENEHNGLTVHGYIVK
+226 RTERNGMTVYGYIVK
-241 PHAGRANRSMQHFF
+241 PHAGRPNRSMQHFF

-287 IFLDLP
+287 VFLELP
-293 LSAVDV
+293 LAAVDV

-316 FEAVYIA
+316 FEAVYVA
-323 CKNALA
+323 CKNAIM
-329 ANDNTPQ
+329 ANDNMPHI
-336 LEHKEKHT
+336 EHKEKKPSAASPQEST
-344 PHEDNLTQE
+344 PVYE

-359 PRSEPAPAPRP
+359 A
-370 FAQPI
+370 
-375 KPQPAA
+375 KPVAQPAA
-381 KEEEPELE
+381 SAKADDDVPDLE
-389 DFLVSVPPRAPRP
+389 DFLVAVPPRAQKPRSFGMYAAAP
-402 VYMSAPQL
+402 RILQDETEPRLTGRVNVEDNRLFSQFDKPEKAPAAPTALSTAPQ
-410 GNFQPDPARAVGY
+410 Q
-423 VKLPS
+423 
-428 ELKETQEGVEETA
+428 
-441 AAFAAPESFTE
+441 APER
-452 TAKAAQEIPETIED
+452 Q
-466 EQPEENLVNI
+466 QL
-476 PRAQTDAQEVTAE
+476 
-489 KTVYEPIDHGVR
+489 EPLDTGAR
-501 VIGECFRTYIIAE
+501 VIGECFNTYLIAE
-514 DEDGLI
+514 DKDGLI

-533 NKLRAETEMPQQQ
+533 NKLRAETEMPQQE
-546 LLTPIVVELTGEEA
+546 LLTPVVVELTGEEA
-560 AAIQAQLEDIRKAG
+560 AAIQSQIEDIRKAG
-574 FSIDPFGE
+574 FAIDPFGE

-599 QSVISELAEKA
+599 PGVISELAEKA
-610 MNSRTTVPDR
+610 MNSRATVPDR

-635 AGKSTT
+635 AGKATSMT
-641 MMELQSLCE
+641 ELQDLCD
-650 RVLSDENVRSCPHG
+650 RVLGDDNVRSCPHG
-664 RPTTVR
+664 RPTMVR

-677 KMFKRVNQ
+677 KLFKRVNQ

>member
-1 MAIIKELSPHL
+1 MAIIHELSPHL

-24 PASVAKELVENAID
+24 PASVAKELIENAID
-38 AGSNRITVE
+38 AGATRITVE

-59 DNGCGMAPED
+59 DNGCGMSAED

-79 SKLRSEAD
+79 SKLRTEAD

-115 QKDAIAGVHLHL
+115 QTGAIAGLHLHL
-127 EAGEIQVNEEAGC
+127 EAGEIQVQEEAGC
-140 PEGTTIVVRDLFYNT
+140 PEGTTMVVRDLFYNT

-170 YVLGVVQHAALS
+170 YILGVVQHAALS

-190 IRDGKQVFSTD
+190 IRDGKQVFTTD
-201 GKGKLITPVFAVFG
+201 GKGKLIAPVFAVFG
-215 KEITANMIEVP
+215 KEMTASMIEVP
-226 ENEHNGLTVHGYIVK
+226 RTERNGMTVYGYIVK
-241 PHAGRANRSMQHFF
+241 PHAGRPNRSMQHFF

-287 IFLDLP
+287 VFLELP
-293 LSAVDV
+293 LAAVDV

-316 FEAVYIA
+316 FEAVYVA
-323 CKNALA
+323 CKNAIM
-329 ANDNTPQ
+329 ANDNMPHI
-336 LEHKEKHT
+336 EHKEKKPSAASPQEST
-344 PHEDNLTQE
+344 PVYE

-359 PRSEPAPAPRP
+359 A
-370 FAQPI
+370 
-375 KPQPAA
+375 KPVAQPAA
-381 KEEEPELE
+381 SAKADDDVPDLE
-389 DFLVSVPPRAPRP
+389 DFLVAVPPRAQKPRSFGMYAAAP
-402 VYMSAPQL
+402 RILQDETEPRLTGRVNVEDNRLFSQFDKPEKAPAAPTELSTAPQ
-410 GNFQPDPARAVGY
+410 Q
-423 VKLPS
+423 
-428 ELKETQEGVEETA
+428 
-441 AAFAAPESFTE
+441 APER
-452 TAKAAQEIPETIED
+452 Q
-466 EQPEENLVNI
+466 QL
-476 PRAQTDAQEVTAE
+476 
-489 KTVYEPIDHGVR
+489 EPLDTGAR
-501 VIGECFRTYIIAE
+501 VIGECFNTYLIAE
-514 DEDGLI
+514 DKDGLI

-533 NKLRAETEMPQQQ
+533 NKLRAETEMPQQE
-546 LLTPIVVELTGEEA
+546 LLTPVVVELTGEEA
-560 AAIQAQLEDIRKAG
+560 AAIQSQIEDIRKAG
-574 FSIDPFGE
+574 FAIDPFGE

-599 QSVISELAEKA
+599 PGVISELAEKA
-610 MNSRTTVPDR
+610 MNSRATVPDR

-635 AGKSTT
+635 AGKATSLT
-641 MMELQSLCE
+641 ELQDLCD
-650 RVLSDENVRSCPHG
+650 RVLGDDNVRSCPHG
-664 RPTTVR
+664 RPTMVR

-677 KMFKRVNQ
+677 KLFKRVNQ

>member
-1 MAIIKELSPHL
+1 MAIIHELSPHL

-24 PASVAKELVENAID
+24 PASVAKELIENAID
-38 AGSNRITVE
+38 AGATRITVE

-59 DNGCGMAPED
+59 DNGCGMSAED

-79 SKLRSEAD
+79 SKLRTEAD

-115 QKDAIAGVHLHL
+115 QTGAIAGLHLHL
-127 EAGEIQVNEEAGC
+127 EAGEIQVQEEAGC
-140 PEGTTIVVRDLFYNT
+140 PEGTTMVVRDLFYNT

-170 YVLGVVQHAALS
+170 YILGVVQHAALS

-190 IRDGKQVFSTD
+190 IRDGKQVFTTD
-201 GKGKLITPVFAVFG
+201 GKGKLIAPVFAVFG
-215 KEITANMIEVP
+215 KEMTASMIEVP
-226 ENEHNGLTVHGYIVK
+226 RTERNGMTVYGYIVK
-241 PHAGRANRSMQHFF
+241 PHAGRPNRSMQHFF

-287 IFLDLP
+287 VFLELP
-293 LSAVDV
+293 LAAVDV

-316 FEAVYIA
+316 FEAVYVA
-323 CKNALA
+323 CKNAIM
-329 ANDNTPQ
+329 ANDNMPHI
-336 LEHKEKHT
+336 EHKEKKPSAASPQEST
-344 PHEDNLTQE
+344 PVYE

-359 PRSEPAPAPRP
+359 A
-370 FAQPI
+370 
-375 KPQPAA
+375 KPVAQPAA
-381 KEEEPELE
+381 SAKADDDVPDLE
-389 DFLVSVPPRAPRP
+389 DFLVAVPPRAQKPRSFGMYAAAP
-402 VYMSAPQL
+402 RILQDETEPRLTGRVNVEDNRLFSQFDKPEKAPAAPTALSTAPQ
-410 GNFQPDPARAVGY
+410 Q
-423 VKLPS
+423 
-428 ELKETQEGVEETA
+428 
-441 AAFAAPESFTE
+441 APER
-452 TAKAAQEIPETIED
+452 Q
-466 EQPEENLVNI
+466 QL
-476 PRAQTDAQEVTAE
+476 
-489 KTVYEPIDHGVR
+489 EPLDTGAR
-501 VIGECFRTYIIAE
+501 VIGECFNTYLIAE
-514 DEDGLI
+514 DKDGLI

-533 NKLRAETEMPQQQ
+533 NKLRAETEMPQQE
-546 LLTPIVVELTGEEA
+546 LLTPVVVELTGEEA
-560 AAIQAQLEDIRKAG
+560 AAIQSQIEDIRKAG
-574 FSIDPFGE
+574 FAIDPFGE

-599 QSVISELAEKA
+599 PGVISELAEKA
-610 MNSRTTVPDR
+610 MNSRATVPDR

-635 AGKSTT
+635 AGKATSMT
-641 MMELQSLCE
+641 ELQDLCD
-650 RVLSDENVRSCPHG
+650 RVLGDDNVRSCPHG
-664 RPTTVR
+664 RPTMVR

-677 KMFKRVNQ
+677 KLFKRVNQ

>member
-1 MAIIKELSPHL
+1 MAIIHELSPHL

-24 PASVAKELVENAID
+24 PASVAKELIENAID
-38 AGSNRITVE
+38 AGATRITVE

-59 DNGCGMAPED
+59 DNGCGMSAED

-79 SKLRSEAD
+79 SKLRTEAD

-115 QKDAIAGVHLHL
+115 QTGAIAGLHLHL
-127 EAGEIQVNEEAGC
+127 EAGEIQVQEEAGC
-140 PEGTTIVVRDLFYNT
+140 PEGTTMVVRDLFYNT

-170 YVLGVVQHAALS
+170 YILGVVQHAALS

-190 IRDGKQVFSTD
+190 IRDGKQVFTTD
-201 GKGKLITPVFAVFG
+201 GKGKLIAPVFAVFG
-215 KEITANMIEVP
+215 KEMTASMIEVP
-226 ENEHNGLTVHGYIVK
+226 RTERNGMTVYGYIVK
-241 PHAGRANRSMQHFF
+241 PHAGRPNRSMQHFF

-287 IFLDLP
+287 VFLELP
-293 LSAVDV
+293 LAAVDV

-316 FEAVYIA
+316 FEAVYVA
-323 CKNALA
+323 CKNAIM
-329 ANDNTPQ
+329 ANDNMPHI
-336 LEHKEKHT
+336 EHKEKN
-344 PHEDNLTQE
+344 PSAASPQESAPVYE

-359 PRSEPAPAPRP
+359 A
-370 FAQPI
+370 
-375 KPQPAA
+375 KPVAQPAA
-381 KEEEPELE
+381 SAKADDDVPDLE
-389 DFLVSVPPRAPRP
+389 DFLVAVPPRAQKSRSFGMYAAAPRILQDETEP
-402 VYMSAPQL
+402 RLTGRVNVEDNRPFSQFDKPEKAPAAPTELSTAPQ
-410 GNFQPDPARAVGY
+410 Q
-423 VKLPS
+423 
-428 ELKETQEGVEETA
+428 
-441 AAFAAPESFTE
+441 APER
-452 TAKAAQEIPETIED
+452 Q
-466 EQPEENLVNI
+466 QL
-476 PRAQTDAQEVTAE
+476 
-489 KTVYEPIDHGVR
+489 EPLDTGAR
-501 VIGECFRTYIIAE
+501 VIGECFNTYLIAE
-514 DEDGLI
+514 DKDGLI

-533 NKLRAETEMPQQQ
+533 NKLRVETEMPQQE
-546 LLTPIVVELTGEEA
+546 LLTPVVVELTGEEA
-560 AAIQAQLEDIRKAG
+560 AAIQSQIEDIRKAG
-574 FSIDPFGE
+574 FAIDPFGE

-599 QSVISELAEKA
+599 PGVISELAEKA
-610 MNSRTTVPDR
+610 MNSRATVPDR

-635 AGKSTT
+635 AGKATSLT
-641 MMELQSLCE
+641 ELQDLCD
-650 RVLSDENVRSCPHG
+650 RVLGDDNVRSCPHG
-664 RPTTVR
+664 RPTMVR

-677 KMFKRVNQ
+677 KLFKRVNQ

>member
-1 MAIIKELSPHL
+1 MAIIHELSPHL

-24 PASVAKELVENAID
+24 PASVAKELIENAID
-38 AGSNRITVE
+38 AGATRITVE

-59 DNGCGMAPED
+59 DNGCGMSAED

-79 SKLRSEAD
+79 SKLRTEAD

-115 QKDAIAGVHLHL
+115 QTGAIAGLHLHL
-127 EAGEIQVNEEAGC
+127 EAGEIQVQEEAGC
-140 PEGTTIVVRDLFYNT
+140 PEGTTMVVRDLFYNT

-170 YVLGVVQHAALS
+170 YILGVVQHAALS

-190 IRDGKQVFSTD
+190 IRDGKQVFTTD
-201 GKGKLITPVFAVFG
+201 GKGKLIAPVFAVFG
-215 KEITANMIEVP
+215 KEMTASMIEVP
-226 ENEHNGLTVHGYIVK
+226 RTERNGMAVYGYIVK
-241 PHAGRANRSMQHFF
+241 PHAGRPNRSMQHFF

-287 IFLDLP
+287 VFLELP
-293 LSAVDV
+293 LAAVDV

-316 FEAVYIA
+316 FEAVYVA
-323 CKNALA
+323 CKNAIM
-329 ANDNTPQ
+329 ANDNMPHI
-336 LEHKEKHT
+336 EHKEKK
-344 PHEDNLTQE
+344 PSAASPQESAPVYE

-359 PRSEPAPAPRP
+359 A
-370 FAQPI
+370 
-375 KPQPAA
+375 KPVAQPAA
-381 KEEEPELE
+381 SAKADDDVPDLE
-389 DFLVSVPPRAPRP
+389 DFLVAVPPRAQKPRSFGMYAAAP
-402 VYMSAPQL
+402 RILQDETEPRLTGRVNVEDNRPFSQFDEPEKAPAAPTALSTAPQ
-410 GNFQPDPARAVGY
+410 Q
-423 VKLPS
+423 
-428 ELKETQEGVEETA
+428 
-441 AAFAAPESFTE
+441 APER
-452 TAKAAQEIPETIED
+452 Q
-466 EQPEENLVNI
+466 QL
-476 PRAQTDAQEVTAE
+476 
-489 KTVYEPIDHGVR
+489 EPLDTGAR
-501 VIGECFRTYIIAE
+501 VIGECFNTYLIAE
-514 DEDGLI
+514 DKDGLI

-533 NKLRAETEMPQQQ
+533 NKLRVETEMPQQE
-546 LLTPIVVELTGEEA
+546 LLTPVVVELTGEEA
-560 AAIQAQLEDIRKAG
+560 AAIQSQIEDIRKAG
-574 FSIDPFGE
+574 FAIDPFGE

-599 QSVISELAEKA
+599 PGVISELAEKA
-610 MNSRTTVPDR
+610 MNSRATVPDR

-635 AGKSTT
+635 AGKATSLT
-641 MMELQSLCE
+641 ELQDLCD
-650 RVLSDENVRSCPHG
+650 RVLGDDNVRSCPHG
-664 RPTTVR
+664 RPTMVR

-677 KMFKRVNQ
+677 KLFKRVNQ

>member
-1 MAIIKELSPHL
+1 MAIIHELSPHL

-24 PASVAKELVENAID
+24 PASVAKELIENAID
-38 AGSNRITVE
+38 AGATRITVE

-59 DNGCGMAPED
+59 DNGCGMSAED

-79 SKLRSEAD
+79 SKLRTEAD

-115 QKDAIAGVHLHL
+115 QTGAIAGLHLHL
-127 EAGEIQVNEEAGC
+127 EAGEIQVQEEAGC
-140 PEGTTIVVRDLFYNT
+140 PEGTTMVVRDLFYNT

-170 YVLGVVQHAALS
+170 YILGVVQNAALS

-190 IRDGKQVFSTD
+190 IRDGKQVFTTD
-201 GKGKLITPVFAVFG
+201 GKGKLIAPVFAVFG
-215 KEITANMIEVP
+215 KEMTASMIEVP
-226 ENEHNGLTVHGYIVK
+226 RTERNGMTVYGYIVK
-241 PHAGRANRSMQHFF
+241 PHAGRPNRSMQHFF

-287 IFLDLP
+287 VFLELP
-293 LSAVDV
+293 LAAVDV

-316 FEAVYIA
+316 FEAVYVA
-323 CKNALA
+323 CKNAIM
-329 ANDNTPQ
+329 ANDNMPHI
-336 LEHKEKHT
+336 EHKEKK
-344 PHEDNLTQE
+344 PSAASPQESAPVYE

-359 PRSEPAPAPRP
+359 A
-370 FAQPI
+370 
-375 KPQPAA
+375 KPVAQPAA
-381 KEEEPELE
+381 SAKADDDVPDLE
-389 DFLVSVPPRAPRP
+389 DFLVAVPPRAQKPRSFGMYVAAP
-402 VYMSAPQL
+402 RILQDETEPRLTGRVNVEDNRLFSQFDKPEKAPAAPTALSTAPQ
-410 GNFQPDPARAVGY
+410 Q
-423 VKLPS
+423 
-428 ELKETQEGVEETA
+428 
-441 AAFAAPESFTE
+441 APER
-452 TAKAAQEIPETIED
+452 Q
-466 EQPEENLVNI
+466 QL
-476 PRAQTDAQEVTAE
+476 
-489 KTVYEPIDHGVR
+489 EPLDTGAR
-501 VIGECFRTYIIAE
+501 VIGECFNTYLIAE
-514 DEDGLI
+514 DKDGLI

-533 NKLRAETEMPQQQ
+533 NKLRAETEMPQQE
-546 LLTPIVVELTGEEA
+546 LLTPVVVELTGEEA
-560 AAIQAQLEDIRKAG
+560 AAIQSQIEDIRKAG
-574 FSIDPFGE
+574 FAIDPFGE

-599 QSVISELAEKA
+599 PGVISELAEKA
-610 MNSRTTVPDR
+610 MNSRATVPDR

-635 AGKSTT
+635 AGKATSLT
-641 MMELQSLCE
+641 ELQDLCD
-650 RVLSDENVRSCPHG
+650 RVLGDDNVRSCPHG
-664 RPTTVR
+664 RPTMVR

-677 KMFKRVNQ
+677 KLFKRVNQ

>member
-1 MAIIKELSPHL
+1 MAIIHELSPHL

-24 PASVAKELVENAID
+24 PASVAKELIENAID
-38 AGSNRITVE
+38 AGATRITVE

-59 DNGCGMAPED
+59 DNGCGMSAED

-79 SKLRSEAD
+79 SKLRTEAD

-115 QKDAIAGVHLHL
+115 QTGAIAGLHLHL
-127 EAGEIQVNEEAGC
+127 EAGEIQVQEEAGC
-140 PEGTTIVVRDLFYNT
+140 PEGTTMVVRDLFYNT

-170 YVLGVVQHAALS
+170 YILGVVQHAALS

-190 IRDGKQVFSTD
+190 IRDGKQVFTTD
-201 GKGKLITPVFAVFG
+201 GKGKLIAPVFAVFG
-215 KEITANMIEVP
+215 KEMTASMIEVP
-226 ENEHNGLTVHGYIVK
+226 RTERNGMTVYGYIVK
-241 PHAGRANRSMQHFF
+241 PHAGRPNRSMQHFF

-287 IFLDLP
+287 VFLELP
-293 LSAVDV
+293 LAAVDV

-316 FEAVYIA
+316 FEAVYVA
-323 CKNALA
+323 CKNAIM
-329 ANDNTPQ
+329 ANDNMPHI
-336 LEHKEKHT
+336 EHKEKKPSAASPQEST
-344 PHEDNLTQE
+344 PVYE

-359 PRSEPAPAPRP
+359 A
-370 FAQPI
+370 
-375 KPQPAA
+375 KPVAQPAA
-381 KEEEPELE
+381 SAKADDDVPDLE
-389 DFLVSVPPRAPRP
+389 DFLVAVPPRAQKPRSFGMYAAAP
-402 VYMSAPQL
+402 RILQDETEPRLTGRVNVEDNRLFSQFDKPEKAPAAPTALSTAPQ
-410 GNFQPDPARAVGY
+410 Q
-423 VKLPS
+423 
-428 ELKETQEGVEETA
+428 
-441 AAFAAPESFTE
+441 APER
-452 TAKAAQEIPETIED
+452 Q
-466 EQPEENLVNI
+466 QL
-476 PRAQTDAQEVTAE
+476 
-489 KTVYEPIDHGVR
+489 EPLDTGAR
-501 VIGECFRTYIIAE
+501 VIGECFNTYLIAE
-514 DEDGLI
+514 DKDGLI

-533 NKLRAETEMPQQQ
+533 NKLRAETEMPQQE
-546 LLTPIVVELTGEEA
+546 LLTPVVVELTGEEA
-560 AAIQAQLEDIRKAG
+560 AAIQSQIEDIRKAG
-574 FSIDPFGE
+574 FTIDPFGE

-588 SVPAYLDSGDV
+588 SVPAYLDSVDV
-599 QSVISELAEKA
+599 PGVISELAEKA
-610 MNSRTTVPDR
+610 MNSRATVPDR

-635 AGKSTT
+635 AGKATSLT
-641 MMELQSLCE
+641 ELQDLCD
-650 RVLSDENVRSCPHG
+650 RVLGDDNVRSCPHG
-664 RPTTVR
+664 RPTMVR

-677 KMFKRVNQ
+677 KLFKRVNQ

>member
-1 MAIIKELSPHL
+1 MAIIHELSPHL

-24 PASVAKELVENAID
+24 PASVAKELIENAID
-38 AGSNRITVE
+38 AGATRITVE

-59 DNGCGMAPED
+59 DNGCGMSAED

-79 SKLRSEAD
+79 SKLRTEAD

-115 QKDAIAGVHLHL
+115 QTGAIAGLHLHL
-127 EAGEIQVNEEAGC
+127 EAGEIQVQEEAGC
-140 PEGTTIVVRDLFYNT
+140 PEGTTMVVRDLFYNT

-170 YVLGVVQHAALS
+170 YILGVVQHAALS

-190 IRDGKQVFSTD
+190 IRDGKQVFTTD
-201 GKGKLITPVFAVFG
+201 GKGKLIAPVFAVFG
-215 KEITANMIEVP
+215 KEMTASMIEVP
-226 ENEHNGLTVHGYIVK
+226 RTERNGMTVYGYIVK
-241 PHAGRANRSMQHFF
+241 PHAGRPNRSMQHFF

-287 IFLDLP
+287 VFLELP
-293 LSAVDV
+293 LAAVDV

-316 FEAVYIA
+316 FEAVYVA
-323 CKNALA
+323 CKNAIM
-329 ANDNTPQ
+329 ANDNMPHI
-336 LEHKEKHT
+336 EHKEKK
-344 PHEDNLTQE
+344 PSAASPQESAPVYE
-353 QQRFAV
+353 QQRFAL
-359 PRSEPAPAPRP
+359 A
-370 FAQPI
+370 
-375 KPQPAA
+375 KPVAQPAA
-381 KEEEPELE
+381 SAKVDDDVPDLE
-389 DFLVSVPPRAPRP
+389 DFLVAVPPRAQKPRSFGMYAAAP
-402 VYMSAPQL
+402 RILQDETEPRLTGRVNVEDNRPFSQFDKPEKAPAAPTELSTAPQ
-410 GNFQPDPARAVGY
+410 Q
-423 VKLPS
+423 
-428 ELKETQEGVEETA
+428 
-441 AAFAAPESFTE
+441 APER
-452 TAKAAQEIPETIED
+452 Q
-466 EQPEENLVNI
+466 QL
-476 PRAQTDAQEVTAE
+476 
-489 KTVYEPIDHGVR
+489 EPLDTGAR
-501 VIGECFRTYIIAE
+501 VIGECFNTYLIAE
-514 DEDGLI
+514 DKDGLI

-533 NKLRAETEMPQQQ
+533 NKLRAETEMPQQE
-546 LLTPIVVELTGEEA
+546 LLTPVVVELTGEEA
-560 AAIQAQLEDIRKAG
+560 AAIQSQIEDIRKAG
-574 FSIDPFGE
+574 FAIDPFGE

-599 QSVISELAEKA
+599 PGVISELAEKA
-610 MNSRTTVPDR
+610 MTSRATVPDR

-635 AGKSTT
+635 AGKATSLT
-641 MMELQSLCE
+641 ELQDLCD
-650 RVLSDENVRSCPHG
+650 RVLGDDNVRSCPHG
-664 RPTTVR
+664 RPTMVR

-677 KMFKRVNQ
+677 KLFKRVNQWK

>member
-1 MAIIKELSPHL
+1 MAIIHELSPHL

-24 PASVAKELVENAID
+24 PASVAKELIENAID
-38 AGSNRITVE
+38 AGATRITVE

-59 DNGCGMAPED
+59 DNGCGMSAED

-79 SKLRSEAD
+79 SKLRTEAD

-115 QKDAIAGVHLHL
+115 QTGAIAGLHLHL
-127 EAGEIQVNEEAGC
+127 EAGEIQVQEEAGC
-140 PEGTTIVVRDLFYNT
+140 PEGTTMVVRDLFYNT

-170 YVLGVVQHAALS
+170 YILGVVQHAALS

-190 IRDGKQVFSTD
+190 IRDGKQVFTTD
-201 GKGKLITPVFAVFG
+201 GKGKLIAPVFAVFG
-215 KEITANMIEVP
+215 KEMTASMIEVP
-226 ENEHNGLTVHGYIVK
+226 RTEQNGMAVYGYIVK
-241 PHAGRANRSMQHFF
+241 PHAGRPNRSMQHFF

-287 IFLDLP
+287 VFLELP
-293 LSAVDV
+293 LAAVDV

-316 FEAVYIA
+316 FEAVYVA
-323 CKNALA
+323 CKNAIM
-329 ANDNTPQ
+329 ANDNMPHI
-336 LEHKEKHT
+336 EHKEKKPSAASPQEST
-344 PHEDNLTQE
+344 PVYE

-359 PRSEPAPAPRP
+359 A
-370 FAQPI
+370 
-375 KPQPAA
+375 KPVAQPAA
-381 KEEEPELE
+381 SAKADDDVPDLE
-389 DFLVSVPPRAPRP
+389 DFLVAVPPRAQKPRSFGMYAAAP
-402 VYMSAPQL
+402 RILQDETEPRLTGRVNVEDNRLFSQFDKPEKAPAAPTALSTAPQ
-410 GNFQPDPARAVGY
+410 
-423 VKLPS
+423 
-428 ELKETQEGVEETA
+428 E
-441 AAFAAPESFTE
+441 APER
-452 TAKAAQEIPETIED
+452 Q
-466 EQPEENLVNI
+466 QL
-476 PRAQTDAQEVTAE
+476 
-489 KTVYEPIDHGVR
+489 EPLDTGAR
-501 VIGECFRTYIIAE
+501 VIGECFNTYLIAE
-514 DEDGLI
+514 DKDGLI

-533 NKLRAETEMPQQQ
+533 NKLRAETEMPQQE
-546 LLTPIVVELTGEEA
+546 LLTPVVVELTGEEA
-560 AAIQAQLEDIRKAG
+560 AAIQSQIEDIRKAG
-574 FSIDPFGE
+574 FAIDPFGE

-599 QSVISELAEKA
+599 PGVISELAEKA
-610 MNSRTTVPDR
+610 MNSRATVPDR
-620 LDDLIHTVACKAAIK
+620 LDDLIHTIACKAAIK
-635 AGKSTT
+635 AGKATSLT
-641 MMELQSLCE
+641 ELQDLCD
-650 RVLSDENVRSCPHG
+650 RVLGDDNVRSCPHG
-664 RPTTVR
+664 RPTMVR

-677 KMFKRVNQ
+677 KLFKRVNQ

>member
-1 MAIIKELSPHL
+1 MAIIHELSPHL

-24 PASVAKELVENAID
+24 PASVAKELIENAID
-38 AGSNRITVE
+38 AGATRITVE

-59 DNGCGMAPED
+59 DNGCGMSAED

-79 SKLRSEAD
+79 SKLRTEAD

-115 QKDAIAGVHLHL
+115 QTGAIAGLHLHL
-127 EAGEIQVNEEAGC
+127 EAGEIQVQEEAGC
-140 PEGTTIVVRDLFYNT
+140 PEGTTMVVRDLFYNT

-170 YVLGVVQHAALS
+170 YILGVVQHAALS

-190 IRDGKQVFSTD
+190 IRDGKQVFTTD
-201 GKGKLITPVFAVFG
+201 GKGKLIAPVFAVFG
-215 KEITANMIEVP
+215 KEMTASMIEVP
-226 ENEHNGLTVHGYIVK
+226 RTERNGMAVYGYIVK
-241 PHAGRANRSMQHFF
+241 PHAGRPNRSMQHFF

-287 IFLDLP
+287 VFLELP
-293 LSAVDV
+293 LAAVDV

-316 FEAVYIA
+316 FEAVYVA
-323 CKNALA
+323 CKNAIM
-329 ANDNTPQ
+329 ANDNMPHI
-336 LEHKEKHT
+336 EHKEKKPSAASPQEST
-344 PHEDNLTQE
+344 PVYE

-359 PRSEPAPAPRP
+359 A
-370 FAQPI
+370 
-375 KPQPAA
+375 KPVAQPAA
-381 KEEEPELE
+381 SAKADDDVPDLE
-389 DFLVSVPPRAPRP
+389 DFLVAVPPRAQKPRSFGM
-402 VYMSAPQL
+402 Y
-410 GNFQPDPARAVGY
+410 
-423 VKLPS
+423 
-428 ELKETQEGVEETA
+428 A
-441 AAFAAPESFTE
+441 AAPRILQDETEPRLTGRINVEDNRPFSQFDKPEKAPAAP
-452 TAKAAQEIPETIED
+452 TALSTPQQAPERQQLDPLDTG
-466 EQPEENLVNI
+466 
-476 PRAQTDAQEVTAE
+476 A
-489 KTVYEPIDHGVR
+489 R
-501 VIGECFRTYIIAE
+501 VIGECFNTYLIAE
-514 DEDGLI
+514 DKDGLI

-533 NKLRAETEMPQQQ
+533 NKLRAETEMPQQE
-546 LLTPIVVELTGEEA
+546 LLTPVVVELTGEEA
-560 AAIQAQLEDIRKAG
+560 AAIQSQIEDIRKAG
-574 FSIDPFGE
+574 FAIDPFGE

-599 QSVISELAEKA
+599 PGVISELAEKA
-610 MNSRTTVPDR
+610 MNNRATVPDR
-620 LDDLIHTVACKAAIK
+620 LDGLIHTVACKAAIK
-635 AGKSTT
+635 AGKATSLT
-641 MMELQSLCE
+641 ELQDLCD
-650 RVLSDENVRSCPHG
+650 RVLGDDNVRSCPHG
-664 RPTTVR
+664 RPTMVR

-677 KMFKRVNQ
+677 KLFKRVNQ

>member
-1 MAIIKELSPHL
+1 MAIIHELSPHL

-24 PASVAKELVENAID
+24 PASVAKELIENAID
-38 AGSNRITVE
+38 AGATRITVE

-59 DNGCGMAPED
+59 DNGCGMSAED

-79 SKLRSEAD
+79 SKLRTEAD

-115 QKDAIAGVHLHL
+115 QTGAIAGLHLHL
-127 EAGEIQVNEEAGC
+127 EAGEIQVQEEAGC
-140 PEGTTIVVRDLFYNT
+140 PEGTTMVVRDLFYNT

-170 YVLGVVQHAALS
+170 YILGVVQHAALS

-190 IRDGKQVFSTD
+190 IRDGKQVFTTD
-201 GKGKLITPVFAVFG
+201 GKGKLIAPVFAVFG
-215 KEITANMIEVP
+215 KEMTASMIEVP
-226 ENEHNGLTVHGYIVK
+226 RTERNGMTVYGYIVK
-241 PHAGRANRSMQHFF
+241 PHAGRPNRSMQHFF

-287 IFLDLP
+287 VFLELP
-293 LSAVDV
+293 LAAVDV

-316 FEAVYIA
+316 FEAVYVA
-323 CKNALA
+323 CKNAIM
-329 ANDNTPQ
+329 ANDNMPHI
-336 LEHKEKHT
+336 EHKEKK
-344 PHEDNLTQE
+344 PSAASPQELAPVYE

-359 PRSEPAPAPRP
+359 A
-370 FAQPI
+370 
-375 KPQPAA
+375 KPVAQPAA
-381 KEEEPELE
+381 SAKADDDVPDLE
-389 DFLVSVPPRAPRP
+389 DFLVAVPPRAQKPRSFGMYVAAP
-402 VYMSAPQL
+402 RILQDETEPRLTGRVNVEDNRLFSQFDKPEKAPAAPTALSTAPQ
-410 GNFQPDPARAVGY
+410 Q
-423 VKLPS
+423 
-428 ELKETQEGVEETA
+428 
-441 AAFAAPESFTE
+441 APER
-452 TAKAAQEIPETIED
+452 Q
-466 EQPEENLVNI
+466 QL
-476 PRAQTDAQEVTAE
+476 
-489 KTVYEPIDHGVR
+489 EPLDTGAR
-501 VIGECFRTYIIAE
+501 VIGECFNTYLIAE
-514 DEDGLI
+514 DKDGLI

-533 NKLRAETEMPQQQ
+533 NKLRAETEMPQQE
-546 LLTPIVVELTGEEA
+546 LLTPVVVELTGEEA
-560 AAIQAQLEDIRKAG
+560 AAIQSQIEDIRKAG
-574 FSIDPFGE
+574 FAIDPFGE

-599 QSVISELAEKA
+599 PGVISELAEKA
-610 MNSRTTVPDR
+610 MNSRATVPDR

-635 AGKSTT
+635 AGKATSLT
-641 MMELQSLCE
+641 ELQDLCD
-650 RVLSDENVRSCPHG
+650 RVLGDDNVRSCPHG
-664 RPTTVR
+664 RPTMVR

-677 KMFKRVNQ
+677 KLFKRVNQ

>member
-1 MAIIKELSPHL
+1 MAIIHELSPHL

-24 PASVAKELVENAID
+24 PASVAKELIENAID
-38 AGSNRITVE
+38 AGATRITVE

-59 DNGCGMAPED
+59 DNGCGMSAED

-79 SKLRSEAD
+79 SKLRTEAD

-115 QKDAIAGVHLHL
+115 QTGAIAGLHLHL
-127 EAGEIQVNEEAGC
+127 EAGEIQVQEEAGC
-140 PEGTTIVVRDLFYNT
+140 PEGTTMVVRDLFYNT

-170 YVLGVVQHAALS
+170 YILGVVQHAALS

-190 IRDGKQVFSTD
+190 IRDGKQVFTTD
-201 GKGKLITPVFAVFG
+201 GKGKLIAPVFAVFG
-215 KEITANMIEVP
+215 KEMTASMIEVP
-226 ENEHNGLTVHGYIVK
+226 RTERNGMTVYGYIVK
-241 PHAGRANRSMQHFF
+241 PHAGRPNRSMQHFF

-287 IFLDLP
+287 VFLELP
-293 LSAVDV
+293 LAAVDV

-316 FEAVYIA
+316 FEAVYVA
-323 CKNALA
+323 CKNAIM
-329 ANDNTPQ
+329 ANDNMPHI
-336 LEHKEKHT
+336 EHKEKK
-344 PHEDNLTQE
+344 PSAASPQESAPVYE

-359 PRSEPAPAPRP
+359 A
-370 FAQPI
+370 
-375 KPQPAA
+375 KPVAQPAA
-381 KEEEPELE
+381 SAKADDDVPDLE
-389 DFLVSVPPRAPRP
+389 DFLVAVPPRAQKPRSFGMYVAAP
-402 VYMSAPQL
+402 RILQDETEPRLTGRVNVEDNRLFSQFDKPEKAPAAPTALSTAPQ
-410 GNFQPDPARAVGY
+410 Q
-423 VKLPS
+423 
-428 ELKETQEGVEETA
+428 
-441 AAFAAPESFTE
+441 APER
-452 TAKAAQEIPETIED
+452 Q
-466 EQPEENLVNI
+466 QL
-476 PRAQTDAQEVTAE
+476 
-489 KTVYEPIDHGVR
+489 EPLDTGAR
-501 VIGECFRTYIIAE
+501 VIGECFNTYLIAE
-514 DEDGLI
+514 DKDGLI

-533 NKLRAETEMPQQQ
+533 NKLRAETEMPQQE
-546 LLTPIVVELTGEEA
+546 LLTPVVVELTGEEA
-560 AAIQAQLEDIRKAG
+560 AAIQSQIEDIRKAG
-574 FSIDPFGE
+574 FAIDPFGE

-599 QSVISELAEKA
+599 PGVISELAEKA
-610 MNSRTTVPDR
+610 MNSRATVPDR

-635 AGKSTT
+635 AGKATSMT
-641 MMELQSLCE
+641 ELQDLCD
-650 RVLSDENVRSCPHG
+650 RVLGDDNVRSCPHG
-664 RPTTVR
+664 RPTMVR

-677 KMFKRVNQ
+677 KLFKRVNQ

>member
-1 MAIIKELSPHL
+1 MAIIHELSPHL

-24 PASVAKELVENAID
+24 PASVAKELIENAID
-38 AGSNRITVE
+38 AGATRITVE

-59 DNGCGMAPED
+59 DNGCGMSAED

-79 SKLRSEAD
+79 SKLRTEAD

-115 QKDAIAGVHLHL
+115 QTGAIAGLHLHL
-127 EAGEIQVNEEAGC
+127 EAGEIQVQEEAGC
-140 PEGTTIVVRDLFYNT
+140 PEGTTMVVRDLFYNT

-170 YVLGVVQHAALS
+170 YILGVVQNAALS

-190 IRDGKQVFSTD
+190 IRDGKQVFTTD
-201 GKGKLITPVFAVFG
+201 GKGKLIAPVFAVFG
-215 KEITANMIEVP
+215 KEMTASMIEVP
-226 ENEHNGLTVHGYIVK
+226 RTERNSMTVYGYIVK
-241 PHAGRANRSMQHFF
+241 PHAGRPNRSMQHFF

-287 IFLDLP
+287 VFLELP
-293 LSAVDV
+293 LAAVDV

-316 FEAVYIA
+316 FEAVYVA
-323 CKNALA
+323 CKNAIM
-329 ANDNTPQ
+329 ANDNMPHI
-336 LEHKEKHT
+336 EHKEKK
-344 PHEDNLTQE
+344 PSAASPQESAPVYE
-353 QQRFAV
+353 QQRFAL
-359 PRSEPAPAPRP
+359 A
-370 FAQPI
+370 
-375 KPQPAA
+375 KPVAQPAA
-381 KEEEPELE
+381 SAKADDDVPDLE
-389 DFLVSVPPRAPRP
+389 DFLVAVPPRAQKPRSFGMYAAAP
-402 VYMSAPQL
+402 RILQDETEPRLTGRVNVEDNRPFSQFDKPEKAPAAPTALSTAPQ
-410 GNFQPDPARAVGY
+410 Q
-423 VKLPS
+423 
-428 ELKETQEGVEETA
+428 
-441 AAFAAPESFTE
+441 APER
-452 TAKAAQEIPETIED
+452 Q
-466 EQPEENLVNI
+466 QL
-476 PRAQTDAQEVTAE
+476 
-489 KTVYEPIDHGVR
+489 EPLDTGAR
-501 VIGECFRTYIIAE
+501 VIGECFNTYLIAE
-514 DEDGLI
+514 DKDGLI

-533 NKLRAETEMPQQQ
+533 NKLRAETEMPQQE
-546 LLTPIVVELTGEEA
+546 LLTPVVVELTGEEA
-560 AAIQAQLEDIRKAG
+560 AAIQSQIEDIRKAG
-574 FSIDPFGE
+574 FAIDPFGE

-599 QSVISELAEKA
+599 PGVISELAEKA
-610 MNSRTTVPDR
+610 MNSRATVPDR

-635 AGKSTT
+635 AGKATSLT
-641 MMELQSLCE
+641 ELQDLCD
-650 RVLSDENVRSCPHG
+650 RVLGDDNVRSCPHG
-664 RPTTVR
+664 RPTMVR

-677 KMFKRVNQ
+677 KLFKRVNQ

>member
-1 MAIIKELSPHL
+1 MAIIHELSPHL

-24 PASVAKELVENAID
+24 PASVAKELIENAID
-38 AGSNRITVE
+38 AGATRITVE

-59 DNGCGMAPED
+59 DNGCGMSAED

-79 SKLRSEAD
+79 SKLRTEAD

-115 QKDAIAGVHLHL
+115 QTGAIAGLHLHL
-127 EAGEIQVNEEAGC
+127 EAGEIQVQEEAGC
-140 PEGTTIVVRDLFYNT
+140 PEGTTMVVRDLFYNT

-170 YVLGVVQHAALS
+170 YILGVVQHAALS

-190 IRDGKQVFSTD
+190 IRDGKQVFTTD
-201 GKGKLITPVFAVFG
+201 GKGKLIAPVFAVFG
-215 KEITANMIEVP
+215 KEMTASMIEVP
-226 ENEHNGLTVHGYIVK
+226 RTERNGMTVYGYIVK
-241 PHAGRANRSMQHFF
+241 PHAGRPNRSMQHFF

-276 AIITGKYPSGA
+276 AIITGKYPSGTV
-287 IFLDLP
+287 FLELP
-293 LSAVDV
+293 LAAVDV

-316 FEAVYIA
+316 FEAVYVA
-323 CKNALA
+323 CKNAIM
-329 ANDNTPQ
+329 ANDNMPHI
-336 LEHKEKHT
+336 EHKEKK
-344 PHEDNLTQE
+344 PSAASPQEPAPVYE

-359 PRSEPAPAPRP
+359 T
-370 FAQPI
+370 
-375 KPQPAA
+375 KPVAQPAA
-381 KEEEPELE
+381 SAKADDDVPDLE
-389 DFLVSVPPRAPRP
+389 DFLVAVPPRAQKPRSFGMYAAAP
-402 VYMSAPQL
+402 RILQDETEPRLTGRINVEDNRLFSQFDKPEKAPAAPTELSTAPQ
-410 GNFQPDPARAVGY
+410 Q
-423 VKLPS
+423 
-428 ELKETQEGVEETA
+428 
-441 AAFAAPESFTE
+441 APER
-452 TAKAAQEIPETIED
+452 Q
-466 EQPEENLVNI
+466 QL
-476 PRAQTDAQEVTAE
+476 
-489 KTVYEPIDHGVR
+489 EPLDTGAR
-501 VIGECFRTYIIAE
+501 VIGECFNTYLIAE
-514 DEDGLI
+514 DKDGLI

-533 NKLRAETEMPQQQ
+533 NKLRVETEMPQQE
-546 LLTPIVVELTGEEA
+546 LLTPVVVELTGEEA
-560 AAIQAQLEDIRKAG
+560 AAIQSQIEDIRKAG
-574 FSIDPFGE
+574 FAIDPFGE

-599 QSVISELAEKA
+599 PGVISELAEKA
-610 MNSRTTVPDR
+610 MNSRATVPDR

-635 AGKSTT
+635 AGKATSLT
-641 MMELQSLCE
+641 ELQDLCD
-650 RVLSDENVRSCPHG
+650 RVLGDDNVRSCPHG
-664 RPTTVR
+664 RPTMVR

-677 KMFKRVNQ
+677 KLFKRVNQ

>member
-1 MAIIKELSPHL
+1 MAIIHELSPHL

-24 PASVAKELVENAID
+24 PASVAKELIENAID
-38 AGSNRITVE
+38 AGSTRITVE

-59 DNGCGMAPED
+59 DNGCGMSAED

-79 SKLRSEAD
+79 SKLRTEED

-115 QKDAIAGVHLHL
+115 QTGAIAGLHLHL
-127 EAGEIQVNEEAGC
+127 EAGEIQTNEEAGC

-170 YVLGVVQHAALS
+170 YILGVVQHAALS

-190 IRDGKQVFSTD
+190 IRDGKQVFATD
-201 GKGKLITPVFAVFG
+201 GRDKLLTPVFAVFG
-215 KEITANMIEVP
+215 KEMTANMIEVP
-226 ENEHNGLTVHGYIVK
+226 RTERNGMTAYGYIVK
-241 PHAGRANRSMQHFF
+241 PHAGRPNRSMQHFF

-287 IFLDLP
+287 VFLELP

-316 FEAVYIA
+316 FEAIYVA

-329 ANDNTPQ
+329 ANDNMPRI
-336 LEHKEKHT
+336 EHKEKT
-344 PHEDNLTQE
+344 ASRVQEDETVFRQE
-353 QQRFAV
+353 RFAV
-359 PRSEPAPAPRP
+359 ARPAEPASPAKPAPG
-370 FAQPI
+370 
-375 KPQPAA
+375 PADNV
-381 KEEEPELE
+381 PDLE
-389 DFLVSVPPRAPRP
+389 DFFVAVPPRAERPR
-402 VYMSAPQL
+402 
-410 GNFQPDPARAVGY
+410 GY
-423 VKLPS
+423 GS
-428 ELKETQEGVEETA
+428 YA
-441 AAFAAPESFTE
+441 AAPRILQDEPQRLFHPVEKTAPEQEPVQDMPASEPAASAAGKPQTE
-452 TAKAAQEIPETIED
+452 QYK
-466 EQPEENLVNI
+466 L
-476 PRAQTDAQEVTAE
+476 
-489 KTVYEPIDHGVR
+489 EPLDTGAR
-501 VIGECFRTYIIAE
+501 VIGECFHTYLIAE
-514 DEDGLI
+514 DADGLI

-533 NKLRAETEMPQQQ
+533 NKLRAETEIPQQE
-546 LLTPIVVELTGEEA
+546 LLTPVIVELTGEEA
-560 AAIQAQLEDIRKAG
+560 AAIQSQLEDIRKAG
-574 FSIDPFGE
+574 FSIDPFGD

-599 QSVISELAEKA
+599 QSVIGELAEKA
-610 MNSRTTVPDR
+610 MDSRATVPDR

-635 AGKSTT
+635 AGKATSLP
-641 MMELQSLCE
+641 ELQDLCD

-677 KMFKRVNQ
+677 KLFKRVNQ

>member
-1 MAIIKELSPHL
+1 MAIIHELSPHL

-24 PASVAKELVENAID
+24 PASVAKELIENAID
-38 AGSNRITVE
+38 AGATRITVE

-59 DNGCGMAPED
+59 DNGCGMSAED

-79 SKLRSEAD
+79 SKLRTEAD

-115 QKDAIAGVHLHL
+115 QTGAIAGLHLHL
-127 EAGEIQVNEEAGC
+127 EAGEIQVQEEAGC
-140 PEGTTIVVRDLFYNT
+140 PEGTTMVVRDLFYNT

-170 YVLGVVQHAALS
+170 YILGVVQHAALS

-190 IRDGKQVFSTD
+190 IRDGKQVFTTD
-201 GKGKLITPVFAVFG
+201 GKGKLIAPVFAVFG
-215 KEITANMIEVP
+215 KEMTASMIEVP
-226 ENEHNGLTVHGYIVK
+226 RTERNSMTVYGYIVK
-241 PHAGRANRSMQHFF
+241 PHAGRPNRSMQHFF

-287 IFLDLP
+287 VFLELP
-293 LSAVDV
+293 LAAVDV

-316 FEAVYIA
+316 FEAVYVA
-323 CKNALA
+323 CKNAIM
-329 ANDNTPQ
+329 ANDNMPHI
-336 LEHKEKHT
+336 EHKEKK
-344 PHEDNLTQE
+344 PSAASPQESAPVYE

-359 PRSEPAPAPRP
+359 A
-370 FAQPI
+370 
-375 KPQPAA
+375 KPVAQPAA
-381 KEEEPELE
+381 SAKADDDVPDLE
-389 DFLVSVPPRAPRP
+389 DFLVAVPPRAQKPRSFGMYAAAP
-402 VYMSAPQL
+402 RILQDETEPRLTGRVNVEDNRPFSQFDEPEKAPAAPTALSTAPQ
-410 GNFQPDPARAVGY
+410 Q
-423 VKLPS
+423 
-428 ELKETQEGVEETA
+428 
-441 AAFAAPESFTE
+441 APER
-452 TAKAAQEIPETIED
+452 Q
-466 EQPEENLVNI
+466 QL
-476 PRAQTDAQEVTAE
+476 
-489 KTVYEPIDHGVR
+489 EPLDTGAR
-501 VIGECFRTYIIAE
+501 MIGECFNTYLIAE
-514 DEDGLI
+514 DKDGLI

-533 NKLRAETEMPQQQ
+533 NKLRAETEMPQQE
-546 LLTPIVVELTGEEA
+546 LLTPVVVELTGEEA
-560 AAIQAQLEDIRKAG
+560 AAIQSQIEDIRKAG
-574 FSIDPFGE
+574 FAIDPFGE

-599 QSVISELAEKA
+599 PGVISELAEKA
-610 MNSRTTVPDR
+610 MNSRATVPDR

-635 AGKSTT
+635 AGKATSLT
-641 MMELQSLCE
+641 ELQDLCD
-650 RVLSDENVRSCPHG
+650 RVLGDDNVRSCPHG
-664 RPTTVR
+664 RPTMVR

-677 KMFKRVNQ
+677 KLFKRVNQ